1 MRSLPQVGPRVARWT
16 PLGVAWLREGPTSV
30 TAASRTALGITIC
43 CWTLAGSLA
52 ATGKPARTPAEIE
65 IRRDEIALRL
75 VAIAAE
81 ETAIQVWL
89 ADLPQRLAAAGSD
102 AAALLERQRQDVVAR
117 RGALAEERAALERE
131 QATLVRART
140 RTATGPLLPVDPQGL
155 SPLDLTG
162 QTGQVTSGQAFNP
175 AISVIPDIDY
185 YADNREGGARALFE
199 DADGFAAV
207 GHEHAADHAAHQH
220 GALERGFNLRE
231 VELAFSGAVDPY
243 FDVWAT
249 FAIAGDGIEA
259 EEVYVQTRR
268 FLPGLQM
275 RVGRFLSGVGH
286 INRQHPHQWDFVDQA
301 LPHAVLFGGHLA
313 ETGLQV
319 TWLPNLPV
327 YTLIGFEA
335 LQGDNVGI
343 SRQQADAY
351 PGVFDEK
358 AGPRLFTGFLK
369 VSPDAGYSNAVQGG
383 VSFGRSRSHQE
394 AAVDVEGLL
403 AGALE
408 GPAWFVGTDWVW
420 RYDSPRPFGQR
431 DLSVQGE
438 YYYRRKDLAGA
449 VDAAAVFGP
458 RRFSSQDGAYAQA
471 VYGVAPRWT
480 LGGRF
485 DVIGLT
491 NRVEDALGTV
501 HYRGS
506 RRHSAA
512 LTFNP
517 TEFSRIR
524 VQYNTGAAW
533 TGERVSFHQLFVQFQ
548 MSLGAHGA
556 HRF

>member
-1 MRSLPQVGPRVARWT
+1 VEAS
-16 PLGVAWLREGPTSV
+16 TSV
-30 TAASRTALGITIC
+30 VVASRTSLSITLCIWAVLVSLG
-43 CWTLAGSLA
+43 
-52 ATGKPARTPAEIE
+52 ATGKPARTPAEVE
-65 IRRDEIALRL
+65 IRRVEIASRL

-81 ETAIQVWL
+81 ETAIEAWL
-89 ADLPQRLAAAGSD
+89 TEVPQRLAEAAPE
-102 AAALLERQRQDVVAR
+102 AAAQIERQRLAIVAR
-117 RGALAEERAALERE
+117 RGALAEERARLERE
-131 QATLVRART
+131 DASLARIPT

-162 QTGQVTSGQAFNP
+162 QSGQVTSGQAFNP

-185 YADNREGGARALFE
+185 YADNREGGALTLFE
-199 DADGFAAV
+199 DADGFAGRGHTQA
-207 GHEHAADHAAHQH
+207 HEHETHQH
-220 GALERGFNLRE
+220 GALERGFTLRE

-313 ETGLQV
+313 DTGVQV
-319 TWLPNLPV
+319 TWLPDMPV
-327 YTLIGFEA
+327 YTLVGFEA
-335 LQGDNVGI
+335 LQGDNAGVA
-343 SRQQADAY
+343 RQQSDAY

-358 AGPRLFTGFLK
+358 PGPRLFTGFLK
-369 VSPDAGYSNAVQGG
+369 LSPDVGYSNAVQGG

-394 AAVDVEGLL
+394 AAIDVEGLL
-403 AGALE
+403 AEALD
-408 GPAWFVGTDWVW
+408 GPAWFMGTDWIW
-420 RYDSPRPFGQR
+420 RYDSPRPFGR
-431 DLSVQGE
+431 SDITVQGE
-438 YYYRRKDLAGA
+438 YYYRRKDLAAAFDTNA
-449 VDAAAVFGP
+449 VSAPG
-458 RRFSSQDGAYAQA
+458 RISSQDGLYAQA

-480 LGGRF
+480 VGGRF
-485 DVIGLT
+485 DVVGLT
-491 NRVEDALGTV
+491 NSVQDVAGV
-501 HYRGS
+501 AQYRS
-506 RRHSAA
+506 ARRYTAA

-533 TGERVSFHQLFVQFQ
+533 TGERTSFHQLFVQYQ